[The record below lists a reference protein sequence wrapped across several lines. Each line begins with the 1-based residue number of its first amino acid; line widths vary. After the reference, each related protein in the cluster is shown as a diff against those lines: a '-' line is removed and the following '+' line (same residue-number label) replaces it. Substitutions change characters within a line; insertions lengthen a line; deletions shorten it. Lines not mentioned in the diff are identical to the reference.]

1 MSSKKSIAITGM
13 HGKTS
18 TTGMISKILL
28 ESFIDPTIAVGGTFA
43 FIDGNAKYGKG
54 AWAVFEADESD
65 GTLLAYHPR
74 MAVITN
80 LEPEHVNYFKNLDDV
95 LAHFRK
101 FLSQVEDLVIL
112 NGDDPGCQALMRF
125 FPQHRFLTYGFSED
139 VQLRAVNIKTQA
151 WRSHFEVLYA
161 GQNIGLFQ
169 LNVTGLHQI
178 SNALAAIGVGLSLGL
193 DPQVMAQA
201 LSHFEGAQRRFQI
214 RGKFKDTVFV
224 DDYAHHPTEIRSTL
238 EAARLCFQGRLLGIF
253 QPHRYSRTLYF
264 KKEFAQVLSHFDHVV
279 ITDIYPSDE
288 KAIPGVSGRLI
299 YEQMIGQGWAHV
311 DYVSNLK
318 ELKEYVIK
326 NFSKYESILTLG
338 AGNITQLLGGVLSE
352 LESNASELNFIRGKI
367 VKNEKMSRHT
377 TFRLGGP
384 ADLWVEPVDLEDLV
398 HIQKWAY
405 SKGLP
410 IFVIGNGSNVIVR
423 DGGIRGIVVRLSNP
437 SFRKYEFDGEFLTV
451 GTGMSLAEVIQL
463 SLDSGLAGLEN
474 LKGIPGTI
482 GGALHF
488 NAGAYGLEIGER
500 VHSVLVLNPDGS
512 LETLSAQRLQF
523 QYRMSLG
530 LKGKIA
536 IKARFHLSFSDA
548 RKIYEKVIKLK
559 EERAQRYPKLP
570 NAGCIFKNPK
580 EGYAGQLIDEI
591 GLKNLTVGGAQISS
605 QHANFIVNT
614 GRAKASEVITL
625 IDEVRK
631 KVYEERN
638 VLLENEVEVIGED

>member
-1 MSSKKSIAITGM
+1 
-13 HGKTS
+13 
-18 TTGMISKILL
+18 
-28 ESFIDPTIAVGGTFA
+28 
-43 FIDGNAKYGKG
+43 
-54 AWAVFEADESD
+54 
-65 GTLLAYHPR
+65 
-74 MAVITN
+74 
-80 LEPEHVNYFKNLDDV
+80 
-95 LAHFRK
+95 
-101 FLSQVEDLVIL
+101 
-112 NGDDPGCQALMRF
+112 
-125 FPQHRFLTYGFSED
+125 
-139 VQLRAVNIKTQA
+139 
-151 WRSHFEVLYA
+151 
-161 GQNIGLFQ
+161 
-169 LNVTGLHQI
+169 
-178 SNALAAIGVGLSLGL
+178 
-193 DPQVMAQA
+193 MAQA